1 MKILSVQLGKIK
13 LFSGVFLLTDPALSG
28 LKHQAVIVFVR
39 KTNSGPFK
47 INATLSKLL
56 KKNPSI
62 NRKFRN

>member
-47 INATLSKLL
+47 INATLSKL
-56 KKNPSI
+56 
-62 NRKFRN
+62 F